1 MKYKTWWVILG
12 FTLIVGLII
21 FSCSAPE
28 EPTYGSKHPDPNP
41 AGKSA
46 AVIDSIVPNHGL
58 LKQIVTIFGKNFE
71 VEPTSNFVTF
81 EKKVA
86 KVLTATTNE
95 LTIELP
101 IFINDT
107 ISLRVGVKGSEY
119 WSNEIYFVFDDLVPE
134 VIDSTTNWPMGVEAD
149 DDGNVYVGSATDSAI
164 YKIAPDG
171 SKSVFAS
178 LPIKGSI
185 GWGPGNYLYVCEMD
199 DGKIVR
205 ISPDGS
211 VIEDVVEAEG
221 AVDFDWAQNGNMYII
236 QNWGVGISMFDG
248 TTVTQVSD
256 YGEELKSGRIF
267 GDNLYVSDIWNNQ
280 ILKFPITAGGLGE
293 YEVAY
298 EGEEDA
304 APVGL
309 EFDSEGT
316 MYYTKAWETSL
327 YLLKLDG
334 SEDIMYEEQLMT
346 PMRYLTFHNKSIY
359 IVFPGEGDVGQVMK
373 VYIGS
378 DQAPNYG
385 RP

>member
-1 MKYKTWWVILG
+1 MKYKTWWVILS
-12 FTLIVGLII
+12 FSLIVVIII
-21 FSCSAPE
+21 FSCSGPD

-58 LKQIVTIFGKNFE
+58 LKQIVTIFGKNFDA
-71 VEPTSNFVTF
+71 EPTSNFVTF
-81 EKKVA
+81 GKKVS
-86 KVLTATTNE
+86 KIISATTNE

-101 IFINDT
+101 IFVNDT
-107 ISLRVGVKGSEY
+107 IPVKVGVKGSEY

-134 VIDSTTNWPMGVEAD
+134 IIDSTTNWPMGVEAD
-149 DDGNVYVGSATDSAI
+149 DDGNVYVGSATDSVI

-185 GWGPGNYLYVCEMD
+185 GWGPDNYLYACEMD

-211 VIEDVVEAEG
+211 IIEDVVEAEG

-236 QNWGVGISMFDG
+236 QNWGSGISMFDG
-248 TTVTQVSD
+248 STVTQVSD
-256 YGEELKSGRIF
+256 YEGELKSCRVY
-267 GDNLYVSDIWNNQ
+267 GDNLYVTAIWDGYV
-280 ILKFPITAGGLGE
+280 LKFPIIEEGLGDFE
-293 YEVAY
+293 IAY
-298 EGEEDA
+298 EGDS
-304 APVGL
+304 PVGL

-316 MYYTKAWETSL
+316 MYYTLAWETSL
-327 YLLKLDG
+327 YLLKSDG
-334 SEDIMYEEQLMT
+334 SDDIMYEEQLMT
-346 PMRYLTFHNKSIY
+346 PMRYITYHNKSIY

-378 DQAPNYG
+378 EQAPNYG